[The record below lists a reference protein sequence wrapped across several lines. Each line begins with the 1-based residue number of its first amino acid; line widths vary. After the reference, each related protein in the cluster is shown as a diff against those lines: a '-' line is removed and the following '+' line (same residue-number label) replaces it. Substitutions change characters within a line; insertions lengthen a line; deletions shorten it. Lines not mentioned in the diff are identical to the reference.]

1 MNLSKYQW
9 LLIGLLLCYVIKVL
23 TLHAGDFSVYYGAA
37 NDIRQ
42 GKPIYFV
49 EYPVGDNNET
59 CSYSYP
65 PFFAMLLI
73 PLSIL
78 PLKIADALW
87 LLMNVFLLF
96 RIFQIIDSQLD
107 THKYFSTKTYRLWV
121 FLVLLFTT
129 RFILYNFDM
138 SQTTMLLLWGCLESL
153 DLTLKNR
160 PVLSGFLLAAVISI
174 KLMPLVLLPYFF
186 YRNFF
191 KTGFATLG
199 FLFLLNIGPSVF
211 YGFEGYFSVLNQWKS
226 VINPIKTE
234 FILEENRVMESAH
247 SLSALVPSLLTDN
260 VTRFDIKR
268 NITVL
273 PYQKV
278 VFWLTISQLFFITL
292 TLFFL
297 KTRPFVSILDKKRLF
312 YEVSYLLLII
322 PLIFPH
328 QQKYAFVMLLPAVAF
343 IWFEVL
349 KQKEEGII
357 LKNIIALMVVV
368 WLLTTATTDGI
379 IGRELYEYGQYFKL
393 ITWGTMLLIVA
404 YGFIR
409 TRRDGFIRRNI

>member
-1 MNLSKYQW
+1 
-9 LLIGLLLCYVIKVL
+9 
-23 TLHAGDFSVYYGAA
+23 
-37 NDIRQ
+37 
-42 GKPIYFV
+42 
-49 EYPVGDNNET
+49 
-59 CSYSYP
+59 
-65 PFFAMLLI
+65 
-73 PLSIL
+73 
-78 PLKIADALW
+78 
-87 LLMNVFLLF
+87 
-96 RIFQIIDSQLD
+96 
-107 THKYFSTKTYRLWV
+107 
-121 FLVLLFTT
+121 
-129 RFILYNFDM
+129 
-138 SQTTMLLLWGCLESL
+138 
-153 DLTLKNR
+153 
-160 PVLSGFLLAAVISI
+160 
-174 KLMPLVLLPYFF
+174 
-186 YRNFF
+186 
-191 KTGFATLG
+191 
-199 FLFLLNIGPSVF
+199 
-211 YGFEGYFSVLNQWKS
+211 
-226 VINPIKTE
+226 
-234 FILEENRVMESAH
+234 
-247 SLSALVPSLLTDN
+247 

-297 KTRPFVSILDKKRLF
+297 KTRPFIAILDKKRLF
-312 YEVSYLLLII
+312 YEVSYLMLII

-393 ITWGTMLLIVA
+393 ITWGTILLIVA